1 MLQYPYADWTTIPA
15 RHNQMTT
22 LDVTINNLQGFSE
35 RVDIPDI
42 QPQVLLQ
49 WTSGLLHYQGDQ
61 QIIVQRHSSGLLM
74 SDSSGYDESHSE
86 SLSKMVAI
94 ERQ

>member
-1 MLQYPYADWTTIPA
+1 MP
-15 RHNQMTT
+15 T
-22 LDVTINNLQGFSE
+22 LNVTIHNLQGFSE

-74 SDSSGYDESHSE
+74 SVLQYDEITQVTLEMGHS
-86 SLSKMVAI
+86 AI
-94 ERQ
+94 ERR